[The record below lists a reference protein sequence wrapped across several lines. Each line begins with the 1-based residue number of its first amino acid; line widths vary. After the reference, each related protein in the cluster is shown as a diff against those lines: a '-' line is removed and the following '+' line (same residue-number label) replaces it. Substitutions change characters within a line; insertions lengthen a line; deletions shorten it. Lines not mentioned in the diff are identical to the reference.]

1 MFTGSVSSFLLEGF
15 LAPSLRSLEI
25 TNNLF
30 VFRQWGNTTEVKHS
44 NKGKVH
50 KLSRKRSVKG
60 FLLLLLFLC
69 QCTYKESPM
78 KSIANPSSFSDIQL
92 FQICRANTPRDITE
106 QEQTM
111 VKTQGRSKLWLQTLF
126 TSMQKQHQV
135 LSCSRQHP
143 CP

>member
-60 FLLLLLFLC
+60 FFYYYC
-69 QCTYKESPM
+69 SFAQCTYKESPM

-92 FQICRANTPRDITE
+92 FRYE
-106 QEQTM
+106 
-111 VKTQGRSKLWLQTLF
+111 GQTL
-126 TSMQKQHQV
+126 QGIQ
-135 LSCSRQHP
+135 LSKSKP
-143 CP
+143 W